1 MNITLDERLFT
12 CAEFVRENS
21 VLADVGTDHAYLPA
35 FLLKQGKIRFAL
47 CCDINEKPLESAK
60 ATVEEYGVA
69 DGVKLYL
76 CDGLSGVEKD
86 EFSDL
91 VIAGMGG
98 EMIIKILTDCPYIK
112 DEKYNL
118 ILQPMTKAYEL
129 RRFLCENG
137 FLIKDEKA
145 AESNNKIYTVI
156 NAVFCGKAQNQ
167 DEKYYYFGEFLRKND
182 EKSQKYKQKIKN
194 SLIKKAKGILSADNE
209 NTQAKAIVSLCED
222 I

>member
-1 MNITLDERLFT
+1 MNIKLDERLST
-12 CAEFVRENS
+12 CAEFIRENS

-47 CCDINEKPLESAK
+47 CCDINEKPLNSAK
-60 ATVEEYGVA
+60 TTVTEYGVA
-69 DGVKLYL
+69 DSVELRL
-76 CDGLSGVEKD
+76 CDGLSGVKKD

-98 EMIIKILTDCPYIK
+98 EMIIKILSCCPYIK

-118 ILQPMTKAYEL
+118 ILQPMTKAYDL

-137 FLIKDEKA
+137 FLIKNEKA

-156 NAVFCGKAQNQ
+156 NAVFCKTPQKN
-167 DEKYYYFGEFLRKND
+167 DEKYYYFGEFLKKND

-194 SLIKKAKGILSADNE
+194 SLEKRAKGILSTDSE
-209 NTQAKAIVSLCED
+209 NKQAKALFSLCED